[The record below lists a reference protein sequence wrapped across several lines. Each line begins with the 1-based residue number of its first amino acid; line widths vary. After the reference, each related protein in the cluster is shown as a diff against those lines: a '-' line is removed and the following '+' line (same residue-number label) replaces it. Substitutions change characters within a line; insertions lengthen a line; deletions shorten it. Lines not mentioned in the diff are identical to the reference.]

1 MDQKR
6 RKSVDHVIGNN
17 NFRLPFVA
25 HERLC
30 LSSLIERLRD
40 REIKVTGSSFAKI
53 IGVGQFFLGGGEGG
67 ED

>member
-1 MDQKR
+1 MSRSLVTFKN
-6 RKSVDHVIGNN
+6 KIF

-40 REIKVTGSSFAKI
+40 REVKVTGSSFAII
-53 IGVGQFFLGGGEGG
+53 IGVG
-67 ED
+67 